1 MSCRKDIDDLM
12 SRCVQCGSCRDVCP
26 SYRYGGCDPK
36 EVMLGNLERA
46 KGCVTCG
53 LCNDVCS
60 NTIPKKVMMYA
71 ACIANDVKIPQTFYD
86 TGYNVPPAPTEGLP
100 VPDYDD
106 DSKDVLM
113 PGCMTVAFTPY
124 LEYSAVKALDII
136 GKRVRRFDGGCC
148 TYPIAY
154 RSMTDDER
162 DTIKHRIT
170 DGKDIGD
177 MFTICPGCRDEMASV
192 CHTKH
197 VIDPLYRGI
206 EAIRALK
213 GTDLRVASLPGCSLR
228 HRTKEFEEV
237 IKACGC
243 ELADVEQGCCGKA
256 IPVISERIMKERQES
271 LKDVDAVIVGCGSCF
286 ARYDMF
292 KDGVPVLYITELVC
306 LASGDDTTLQ
316 YHKNRL

>member
-86 TGYNVPPAPTEGLP
+86 TGYNVPPASTEGLP

-124 LEYSAVKALDII
+124 LEYSAVKALDIV

-192 CHTKH
+192 CHTEH